1 MSKRKGFTLIE
12 LLVVISIIA
21 LLISILLPSLGK
33 ARAAARKIQ
42 CANQVRQLTI
52 AFRVYL
58 NDFQEA
64 FNPDPMTAN
73 NTTHQ
78 VWDGYNSHDTAHGHL
93 ARYLNRQVE
102 IYYCPDSAWVES
114 HFGGAIL
121 SRERFKNKTSNV
133 HAVSSYSMGII
144 PIMNGAYQNT
154 DSSYVGDHF
163 QVGLWAKNPAIFA
176 DALTLSWPDNNQNI
190 ANHQLLGF
198 NVSYLDGHASWKPT
212 AELPAVALTE
222 GNSKQWATHYA
233 NKVFWTSVSGYPA
246 FTESLP

>member
-1 MSKRKGFTLIE
+1 MATRKGFTLIE

-42 CANQVRQLTI
+42 CANQIRQLTI

-58 NDFQEA
+58 NDFKEA

-78 VWDGYNSHDTAHGHL
+78 VWDGYNQNAASLGHL
-93 ARYLNRQVE
+93 AIYLNRQID
-102 IYYCPDSAWVES
+102 IYYCPDSAWNES
-114 HFGGAIL
+114 HFGGMVS
-121 SRERFKNKTSNV
+121 SRERFKDRVTST
-133 HAVSSYSMGII
+133 HSVSSYSMGII
-144 PIMNGAYQNT
+144 PIMNGAYANT
-154 DSSYVGDHF
+154 DNSYIGDHF
-163 QVGLWAKNPAIFA
+163 QVGLWATNPAIFA
-176 DALTLSWPDNNQNI
+176 DARVLSWPDNNENI
-190 ANHQLLGF
+190 ANHQVLGF

-212 AELPAVALTE
+212 GELPAVALTE
-222 GNSKQWATHYA
+222 GNDKQWASAWA
-233 NKVFWTSVSGYPA
+233 NRVFWESVSGYAA